1 MVKYEWDLVK
11 FLDGRK
17 FFVYLLIEKSD
28 GKIWEYVMKERFNLI
43 GQLSN
48 IDEKIVDEVLLVDS
62 IDKIKIEF
70 VRKVFRNVIMKR

>member
-11 FLDGRK
+11 FFDGRK

-28 GKIWEYVMKERFNLI
+28 GKIWEYVMKERFSLI

-70 VRKVFRNVIMKR
+70 VRKVLRNVIMKR

>member
-11 FLDGRK
+11 FFDGRK

-43 GQLSN
+43 G
-48 IDEKIVDEVLLVDS
+48 
-62 IDKIKIEF
+62 
-70 VRKVFRNVIMKR
+70 

>member
-70 VRKVFRNVIMKR
+70 VRKVLRNVIMKR

>member
-1 MVKYEWDLVK
+1 
-11 FLDGRK
+11 
-17 FFVYLLIEKSD
+17 
-28 GKIWEYVMKERFNLI
+28 MKERFNLI

-70 VRKVFRNVIMKR
+70 VRKVLRNVIMKR

>member
-1 MVKYEWDLVK
+1 
-11 FLDGRK
+11 
-17 FFVYLLIEKSD
+17 
-28 GKIWEYVMKERFNLI
+28 MKERFSLI

-70 VRKVFRNVIMKR
+70 VRKVLRNVIMKR